1 MRCSLELPDEKR
13 QAVGS
18 FCCGQASGLHIPLE
32 EAQRSYFCR
41 WARRQE
47 NEGLCRDSKSSGEMT
62 AQPAVGYNHCHSP
75 LLSGLAPCGR
85 SPRRRQ
91 DSVVGWWVWR
101 ANYNCPVSSWV
112 GGRGQDP
119 EPMGAIHTPGVVFW
133 AKVLA

>member
-62 AQPAVGYNHCHSP
+62 AKPVVGYNHCHSP
-75 LLSGLAPCGR
+75 PAVRTGTVWPRPKEKAGQCGGL
-85 SPRRRQ
+85 
-91 DSVVGWWVWR
+91 VGLE
-101 ANYNCPVSSWV
+101 S
-112 GGRGQDP
+112 
-119 EPMGAIHTPGVVFW
+119 
-133 AKVLA
+133 